1 MKDESNELTELLKQD
16 EHHNRD
22 FDVSSDL
29 VRQGITKQNAAI
41 TNVTAHFRRLSFNKK
56 AEGKCIGTSQH
67 VKCLSI
73 FLHGGDAAGVI
84 LFCKGL
90 ALNTTIR
97 SLRLIFY
104 ADAGEAQV
112 DSDVLFETLLPYFE
126 NNANLNR
133 FELCYNGSCWIST
146 YFIQAL
152 CSSTSLKQVT
162 VQKLDENITHTEEK
176 LIHELC
182 GNSHLHRLCLKG
194 NLLSEDGCSAS
205 FYNPKCSLKS
215 IEINGGWSHSPIRAP
230 SISSSGNLQHIAW
243 GGRSPHSLF
252 KLQSLNFTLTK
263 LDLSISPQSLAVDS
277 MR

>member
-1 MKDESNELTELLKQD
+1 LLSRLKREPALPVAKCLRPELNADTSPTQAPVVDLVISNHSTPKMKDESNELTELLKQD

-112 DSDVLFETLLPYFE
+112 DSDVLFETLLPFFE

-146 YFIQAL
+146 
-152 CSSTSLKQVT
+152 
-162 VQKLDENITHTEEK
+162 
-176 LIHELC
+176 
-182 GNSHLHRLCLKG
+182 
-194 NLLSEDGCSAS
+194 
-205 FYNPKCSLKS
+205 
-215 IEINGGWSHSPIRAP
+215 
-230 SISSSGNLQHIAW
+230 
-243 GGRSPHSLF
+243 
-252 KLQSLNFTLTK
+252 
-263 LDLSISPQSLAVDS
+263 
-277 MR
+277 